1 MTKIFGDIAIRKSVF
16 HGVLTA
22 RSIHLFYDV
31 VFVFNPFAA
40 GAPVVLIS
48 TWKGKLNVS
57 NQWISR
63 KIIGLLQFKLM
74 RMDILYIHILQII
87 IKHEWTLNEVIHEIF
102 VKHLKCIKMYRS
114 RVYFDYN
121 VYFFSVY

>member
-1 MTKIFGDIAIRKSVF
+1 MTQIFCDIPIRKSVF

-31 VFVFNPFAA
+31 VLVFNPFAA
-40 GAPVVLIS
+40 GATVVLIS
-48 TWKGKLNVS
+48 AF
-57 NQWISR
+57 SR

-87 IKHEWTLNEVIHEIF
+87 IKYEWTLNEAIHEIF

-114 RVYFDYN
+114 SVYFDYN